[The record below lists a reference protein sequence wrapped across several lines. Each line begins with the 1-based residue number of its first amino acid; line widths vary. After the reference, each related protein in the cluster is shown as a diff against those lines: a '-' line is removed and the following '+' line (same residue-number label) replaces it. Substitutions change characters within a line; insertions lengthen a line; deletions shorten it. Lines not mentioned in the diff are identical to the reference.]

1 MKKSVWLIVLIVG
14 SLSCSDNKPESDA
27 FGNFEADEA
36 IISAEAQGKLIEF
49 KVNEGLDLD
58 KNEKVGAVDT
68 TRLHLKKEE
77 LLAKRGAVM
86 AQLDN
91 IEAEMSVQLEQK
103 EVLLKDK
110 DRLEKLVAGNAAPE
124 KQLDDVKGKI
134 KVLEKQVKSIRTK
147 KGSIYS
153 ELSAIDAG
161 IRQINDQVKDAII
174 VNPLK
179 GKVLETYMEAFE
191 IVTLGKPLYKI
202 ANLDTLVLKVYV
214 SGAQLP
220 GVKLGEEVS
229 VLIDKNEKEN
239 QELTGQIIWISDEA
253 EFTPKIIQTKE
264 ERVDLVYAVKVKVPN
279 DGRIKIGMPGEVKF
293 GTANEKGS

>member
-1 MKKSVWLIVLIVG
+1 
-14 SLSCSDNKPESDA
+14 
-27 FGNFEADEA
+27 
-36 IISAEAQGKLIEF
+36 
-49 KVNEGLDLD
+49 
-58 KNEKVGAVDT
+58 
-68 TRLHLKKEE
+68 
-77 LLAKRGAVM
+77 
-86 AQLDN
+86 
-91 IEAEMSVQLEQK
+91 
-103 EVLLKDK
+103 
-110 DRLEKLVAGNAAPE
+110 
-124 KQLDDVKGKI
+124 
-134 KVLEKQVKSIRTK
+134 
-147 KGSIYS
+147 
-153 ELSAIDAG
+153 LSAIDAG